1 MNTFLNTITHFGKT
15 TFVVAVIA
23 TLGLASCTSDPD
35 SPGVEF
41 MPDMYRATGYEA
53 YLKKF
58 DIDSADF
65 FERNL
70 DKLGYDE
77 TPDSLKLGLV
87 NEVKELYNV

>member
-1 MNTFLNTITHFGKT
+1 MKKVYNNILLIAIPFLALSFLSSCSNNEVGK
-15 TFVVAVIA
+15 
-23 TLGLASCTSDPD
+23 
-35 SPGVEF
+35 PGYEF

-70 DKLGYDE
+70 DKLSSG
-77 TPDSLKLGLV
+77 TWKITGSLENPKTDFEGWFE
-87 NEVKELYNV
+87 N